1 MKPNAY
7 GPFSYSPIISRPRL
21 EWPGDARVA
30 LWVIPNIEFFALDD
44 RIPGV
49 SGSKAPDIP
58 NWGVRDYGNRVGI
71 FRMMEVMD
79 RYGVRGTVAL
89 NSNVC
94 EQHPQIIEE
103 GNKRN
108 WEWMG
113 HNETNSVRLN
123 AVEADEEQRIIG
135 NAFATIER
143 ASGKRPAGWL
153 GSGMQETWNTLDLLA
168 AQGCEYVCD
177 WVNDDQ
183 PYLLSLEGG
192 RQMVSLPY
200 SVEINDKPAFEHKSR
215 TAPEF
220 AEMIRRQ
227 FDVLYREGETSGRVM
242 AIALHPYLIGQPH
255 RIDALD
261 EALEYICRHEG
272 VWRATGSEIARH
284 YVAQAAMQPRP
295 QPQSQ
300 S

>member
-7 GPFSYSPIISRPRL
+7 GPFPYSPIIDRPRL
-21 EWPGDARVA
+21 EWPGGARVA

-94 EQHPQIIEE
+94 DQHPRIIEE
-103 GNKRN
+103 GVKRN

-123 AVEADEEQRIIG
+123 AVEADEEKRIIG

-143 ASGKRPAGWL
+143 ASGTRPAGWL

-168 AQGCEYVCD
+168 EQGCEYVCD
-177 WVNDDQ
+177 WINDDQ

-192 RQMVSLPY
+192 RRMVSLPY
-200 SVEINDKPAFEHKSR
+200 SAEINDKPAFEHKSR

-227 FDVLYREGETSGRVM
+227 FDVLYREGAESGRVM

-261 EALEYICRHEG
+261 EALAYICRHEG

-284 YVAQAAMQPRP
+284 YVDYVDCAARAAQRQA
-295 QPQSQ
+295 
-300 S
+300 

>member
-7 GPFSYSPIISRPRL
+7 GPFPYSPIIDRPRL
-21 EWPGDARVA
+21 EWPGGARVA

-49 SGSKAPDIP
+49 AGSKAPDIP

-94 EQHPQIIEE
+94 EQHPRIIEE

-123 AVEADEEQRIIG
+123 AVEADEEKRIVG

-143 ASGKRPAGWL
+143 ACGKRPAGWL

-168 AQGCEYVCD
+168 GQGCEYVCD

-183 PYLLSLEGG
+183 PYMLSLEGG

-200 SVEINDKPAFEHKSR
+200 SAEINDKPAFEQKLR
-215 TAPEF
+215 TAPQF

-227 FDVLYREGETSGRVM
+227 FDVLYREGEASGRVM

-284 YVAQAAMQPRP
+284 YATQAAVQPR
-295 QPQSQ
+295 SA